1 MRPSKFSRKDPA
13 PHLPFEELE
22 RKMSRNVLISLI
34 ILILKLALL
43 GYLINH

>member
-1 MRPSKFSRKDPA
+1 MRLSKFSHKDPA

-34 ILILKLALL
+34 ILVLELALL
-43 GYLINH
+43 GYLISH